1 MKIAKIS
8 VYRKDLPYVGG
19 NYGWGRGNVISTA
32 RSTVVVVETDAGIC
46 GAGEFCPCGDNYM
59 VAHSEGTEAAARL
72 LAPALLGEDPRE
84 VYRLERL
91 MDNTVK
97 GHGYAKAPFDA
108 AFWDILGKATGQ
120 PVWML
125 LGGRLTDGAPMYR
138 VCPQKTPEETTAELN
153 EHRKA
158 GYRHFQIKVG
168 GDARTDADRIR
179 HALSLLNP
187 DENAYADANQ
197 GWTVAEAVKIM
208 CAIRDLNVMIEQP
221 CETYEECL
229 HVRRHTDLPM
239 KLDEC
244 VTGLAAVQRIV
255 RDNACEVVCHKISN
269 LGGLSK
275 ARRVRDF
282 CVENGL
288 SVVAEDTWGGEI
300 TTATLAHFAASTP
313 PEYLYNTTD
322 LANYNTERTGTP
334 MPITRDGKLFVSDAP
349 GLGVE
354 PDYDTL
360 GDPVAVYEG

>member
-1 MKIAKIS
+1 MKINRIS

-19 NYGWGRGNVISTA
+19 EYGWGRGNIISIA
-32 RSTVVVVETDAGIC
+32 NSSIVVVETDTGIS
-46 GAGEFCPCGDNYM
+46 GVGEYCPCGENYM

-72 LAPALLGEDPRE
+72 LAPALLGRDPRE
-84 VYRLERL
+84 IYKLERV
-91 MDNTVK
+91 MDNTIK

-108 AFWDILGKATGQ
+108 AFWDILGKSVDQ

-138 VCPQKTPEETTAELN
+138 VVPQKPVDEARAEMQR
-153 EHRKA
+153 HRDV
-158 GYRHFQIKVG
+158 GYRMYQIKVG
-168 GDARTDADRIR
+168 NNPHGDADTIR
-179 HALSLLNP
+179 AALEMLEP
-187 DENAYADANQ
+187 GETAFADANQ

-208 CAIRDLNVMIEQP
+208 CSIRDLNVMIEQP

-229 HVRRHTDLPM
+229 HVRQHTDLPM

-244 VTGLAAVQRIV
+244 VTGLKAAQRIV
-255 RDNACEVVCHKISN
+255 ADRAAEVVCHKISN

-300 TTATLAHFAASTP
+300 TTAALAHFAASTP

-334 MPITRDGKLFVSDAP
+334 RPLTKDGKLYVTEAP

-354 PDYDTL
+354 PDYDSL
-360 GDPVAVYEG
+360 GDPVAVFE